1 MPNNQLFIGVNSIM
15 LPPGFVYLN
24 DIDPTII
31 QDIRYFTEDNFIGR
45 PITSYHAHRCILT
58 LPAANALKDIQNQL
72 KTQSLSLKVFDCYRP
87 QSAVDDFLTWSQAP
101 NDQKMKPL
109 YYPNVNKAD
118 LFKLGYLAAKSAHS
132 RGSTVDLTIV
142 ELPSK
147 KELDMGTHFDFLDE
161 SSHTYNAQGLA
172 LKNRLFLRDLMEKA
186 YFIPYDKE
194 WWHFTL
200 KEEPFSATYFNFAVK

>member
-1 MPNNQLFIGVNSIM
+1 M
-15 LPPGFVYLN
+15 LPPGFVYLS
-24 DIDPTII
+24 DVDSSII
-31 QDIRYFTEDNFIGR
+31 QDIRYFTDDNFIGR
-45 PITSYHAHRCILT
+45 PITSYTADRCIAT
-58 LPAANALKDIQNQL
+58 SQAAHALKDIQNQL
-72 KTQSLSLKVFDCYRP
+72 KMQSLSLKVFDCYRP

-101 NDQKMKPL
+101 NDQKMKLL

-161 SSHTYNAQGLA
+161 LSNTFSVQDKA
-172 LKNRLFLRDLMEKA
+172 LENRLFLRNLMEKA
-186 YFIPYDKE
+186 GFTTYDKE

-200 KEEPFSATYFNFAVK
+200 KNEHTLISQSNNSTFL